1 MQVDIRKFLLCLV
14 LVVWSGTQAVAQTI
28 RVAHVDPLSGP
39 FALVGESAG
48 RMLKA
53 AAEDVNSRGGVLGG
67 QKLEV
72 VEFDGKGSPQD
83 SVLVLKQIIDSG
95 IRYVSLGSGSHV
107 AHALIDA
114 INKHNSRNPGKELL
128 LLNIAAQDP
137 PLTNEK
143 CSYWHFRWEA
153 STDMRVNV
161 LTDFIAR
168 QKGAPK
174 VYLIN
179 QDYSFGQ
186 SISKGAKEMFAK
198 KRPDIRIVGDD
209 LHPLGKVKDFAP
221 YVAKIKASG
230 ANAVVTGNWGN
241 DLSLLVKASKDAALK
256 VEYYTYYGGV
266 TGTPPA
272 IGEAGAGHLK
282 MVSQWHA
289 NIGTPGTDKWVTSY
303 RDRFKGAKDDF
314 FYSTPVTSVEMLAK
328 AMDQAKSAAPL
339 AVGRALEGMRWMSD
353 TGEVF
358 MRPDNHQLIQ
368 PLFIS
373 TFVKADGRNP
383 KFDVERT
390 GFGFRT
396 DRRIEAKDT
405 ELPTTCKMERP

>member
-1 MQVDIRKFLLCLV
+1 MQVHIRKFLLCLV
-14 LVVWSGTQAVAQTI
+14 LTVSGGSQAAAQTI

-53 AAEDVNSRGGVLGG
+53 AAEDVNTRGGLLGG

-168 QKGAPK
+168 QKGSPK

-221 YVAKIKASG
+221 YVSKMKAAG
-230 ANAVVTGNWGN
+230 AEVVLTGNWGP
-241 DLSLLVKASKDAALK
+241 DLSLLVKAARDAGLD
-256 VEYYTYYGGV
+256 VVFYTLNAFNAGVPGSIGKAGGDRV
-266 TGTPPA
+266 RQV
-272 IGEAGAGHLK
+272 
-282 MVSQWHA
+282 MSWHA
-289 NIGTPGTDKWVTSY
+289 NVADN
-303 RDRFKGAKDDF
+303 RLERFLVDYKKRYNEDLWLSLPKLQMD
-314 FYSTPVTSVEMLAK
+314 MLAR
-328 AMDQAKSAAPL
+328 AIDTAKSAEPVKVA
-339 AVGRALEGMRWMSD
+339 AALHGMRYPSE
-353 TGEVF
+353 TGEVW
-358 MRPDNHQLIQ
+358 MRAEDHQLVAPQ
-368 PLFIS
+368 YVA
-373 TFVKADGRNP
+373 TFTKTGGAVKYDAEG
-383 KFDVERT
+383 T
-390 GFGFRT
+390 GLGWKT
-396 DRRIEAKDT
+396 EDRFELNEVA
-405 ELPTTCKMERP
+405 LPTTCKMEVPK